1 MSGSS
6 LAACPRQAARGQ
18 GAYYR
23 RAYLETKE
31 HVVGFWIL
39 EAADMNE
46 ALEWGL
52 KGVVAFRAPVEVRPF
67 FRSNVPSK

>member
-1 MSGSS
+1 
-6 LAACPRQAARGQ
+6 
-18 GAYYR
+18 
-23 RAYLETKE
+23 
-31 HVVGFWIL
+31 VVGFWIL